1 MSDSRVSGVLLGAAI
16 IVAALFAPWYAIE
29 LSGAARD
36 TITQQ
41 SGQLPGVVGEF
52 ARGLLSI
59 LPERIVVNGWEAF
72 EKTDVVLLGCALAA
86 GFAAALGRLDVA
98 ALAGGGAA
106 LATVIAMLD
115 KPGPGGDL
123 IALQWGPWAA
133 LAGAAVIVAAARLG
147 AGATTSRQPAPAPPP
162 APPPLSERPTV
173 WPPA

>member
-1 MSDSRVSGVLLGAAI
+1 MSDSRTSGVLLGAAI
-16 IVAALFAPWYAIE
+16 VVAALFAPWYAIE

-106 LATVIAMLD
+106 LATVVAMLD

-123 IALQWGPWAA
+123 IALQWGPWVA
-133 LAGAAVIVAAARLG
+133 LAGAAVILAGACLG
-147 AGATTSRQPAPAPPP
+147 ARPGARGHPVPPP
-162 APPPLSERPTV
+162 APPLGDRPTV
-173 WPPA
+173 WPPV